1 MRQLQPKIGVTH
13 LKIQALDRIKMRNL
27 YAHEFWSTCSCSTFG
42 SRASRNALSPS
53 QQIQCGVEGQALW
66 SSTAVDLH
74 GICSINLA
82 QWSSGYRGVFECEVR
97 STLSFGF
104 SGTSGKIDSGRCQ
117 RETRLETLG
126 RSCQKPDHPS
136 QKALP
141 RREFRTG
148 LGERGLCT
156 GLLDHRFDDVGVSVG
171 QISLNKKRNQTAH
184 AVGLKRTDSCLHLH
198 FRRQRQR
205 HKMVG
210 RTDFRTWSHLHHAQG
225 VYRLGKTFPDCELW
239 GFFVIRAKDN
249 LRFTRY
255 NSQPVDKSTGLRSDQ
270 IGKLSILKSK
280 GDFPTH
286 LRRFRFYDEE
296 KQKHL
301 VFLTNNLQIPA
312 LTVAKLYKKR
322 WEIELFFKW
331 IKGNLEIKH
340 YYGTSANAVKT
351 QIWIAV
357 SLYLIVAI
365 IHKNLKLP
373 GSLRNT
379 LQILSVHPF
388 DKTPLNELL
397 MNISSQNDPERNF
410 NQLEMFNL

>member
-1 MRQLQPKIGVTH
+1 MNSGRHVLAQVLDFVHRETLSRLVSKYSAESKVRHFGVRHQLICMAFAQLTWRNGLRDIEACLNSKPEALCH
-13 LKIQALDRIKMRNL
+13 LGFQEPVAKSTLADANEKRDWRLWEDLAKSLINRARNL
-27 YAHEFWSTCSCSTFG
+27 YQGESLGLDLDNTVY
-42 SRASRNALSPS
+42 ALD
-53 QQIQCGVEGQALW
+53 
-66 SSTAVDLH
+66 SSTIDLTM
-74 GICSINLA
+74 S
-82 QWSSGYRGVFECEVR
+82 VFPWAKFR
-97 STLSFGF
+97 STK
-104 SGTSGKIDSGRCQ
+104 SGIKLHTQLDLRGPIPVCIYISEAKVNDIKWLDELIFEPGAIYIMDRGYIDWARLFQIARSG
-117 RETRLETLG
+117 
-126 RSCQKPDHPS
+126 
-136 QKALP
+136 A
-141 RREFRTG
+141 
-148 LGERGLCT
+148 
-156 GLLDHRFDDVGVSVG
+156 
-171 QISLNKKRNQTAH
+171 
-184 AVGLKRTDSCLHLH
+184 
-198 FRRQRQR
+198 
-205 HKMVG
+205 
-210 RTDFRTWSHLHHAQG
+210 
-225 VYRLGKTFPDCELW
+225 
-239 GFFVIRAKDN
+239 FFVIRAKDN

-255 NSQPVDKSTGLRSDQ
+255 KSQPVDKSTGLRSDQ

-286 LRRFRFYDEE
+286 LRRVRFYDEQ

>member
-1 MRQLQPKIGVTH
+1 LTWRNGLRDIEACLNSKPEALYH
-13 LKIQALDRIKMRNL
+13 LGFQEPVAKSTLADANEKRDWRLWEDLAKSLINRARNL
-27 YAHEFWSTCSCSTFG
+27 YQGESLGLELDNTVY
-42 SRASRNALSPS
+42 ALD
-53 QQIQCGVEGQALW
+53 
-66 SSTAVDLH
+66 SSTIDLTMSVFPWAKFRSTKS
-74 GICSINLA
+74 GIKLHTQLDLRGPIPVCIYISEAKVNDIKWLDELIFEPGA
-82 QWSSGYRGVFECEVR
+82 IYIMDRGYIDWARLFQIASSG
-97 STLSFGF
+97 
-104 SGTSGKIDSGRCQ
+104 
-117 RETRLETLG
+117 
-126 RSCQKPDHPS
+126 
-136 QKALP
+136 A
-141 RREFRTG
+141 
-148 LGERGLCT
+148 
-156 GLLDHRFDDVGVSVG
+156 
-171 QISLNKKRNQTAH
+171 
-184 AVGLKRTDSCLHLH
+184 
-198 FRRQRQR
+198 
-205 HKMVG
+205 
-210 RTDFRTWSHLHHAQG
+210 
-225 VYRLGKTFPDCELW
+225 
-239 GFFVIRAKDN
+239 FFVIRAKDN

-255 NSQPVDKSTGLRSDQ
+255 KSQPVDKSTGLRSDQ

-286 LRRFRFYDEE
+286 LRRVRFYDEE

>member
-1 MRQLQPKIGVTH
+1 MAFAQLTWRNGLRDIESCLNSKPEALYH
-13 LKIQALDRIKMRNL
+13 LGFQEPVAKSTLADANEKRDWRLWEDLAKSLINRARNL
-27 YAHEFWSTCSCSTFG
+27 YQGESLGLDLDNTVY
-42 SRASRNALSPS
+42 ALD
-53 QQIQCGVEGQALW
+53 
-66 SSTAVDLH
+66 SSTIDLTMSVFPWAKFRSTKS
-74 GICSINLA
+74 GIKLHTQLDLRGPIPVCIYISEARVNDIKWLDELIFEPGA
-82 QWSSGYRGVFECEVR
+82 IYIMDRGYIDWARLFQIASSGF
-97 STLSFGF
+97 
-104 SGTSGKIDSGRCQ
+104 
-117 RETRLETLG
+117 
-126 RSCQKPDHPS
+126 
-136 QKALP
+136 
-141 RREFRTG
+141 
-148 LGERGLCT
+148 
-156 GLLDHRFDDVGVSVG
+156 
-171 QISLNKKRNQTAH
+171 
-184 AVGLKRTDSCLHLH
+184 
-198 FRRQRQR
+198 
-205 HKMVG
+205 
-210 RTDFRTWSHLHHAQG
+210 
-225 VYRLGKTFPDCELW
+225 
-239 GFFVIRAKDN
+239 FFVIRAKDN

-255 NSQPVDKSTGLRSDQ
+255 KSQLVDKSTGLRSDQ

-286 LRRFRFYDEE
+286 LRRVRFYDEE

-397 MNISSQNDPERNF
+397 MNISSQNDRERSF